1 VRGADSFYLPAGTDR
16 FRATEHTVGPWAPT
30 EQHGGPPA
38 ALLVRAIERLAP
50 AGEGMLARISVDLL
64 NPVPVAEVTVA
75 ARELRPG
82 RAVRL
87 LEAELSVG
95 GRVAARATAWWHRS
109 GETGAVGTP
118 APAAPT
124 RPPMSDPASWA
135 GHGYLAAIEWRWV
148 NGHFTETGPATVWAR
163 QRVPLLPDEQTS
175 PTQRVLVIADSGN
188 GVSNRLPMAS
198 WLFINTELTVHLL
211 RPPAGEWLCL
221 DAETSIGADGTGLA
235 ASRLGDD
242 RGEFGRGAQALVVRP
257 R

>member
-1 VRGADSFYLPAGTDR
+1 VGAAEAFYLPAGPDR
-16 FRATEHTVGPWAPT
+16 YLATEHTVGPWT
-30 EQHGGPPA
+30 STDQHGGPPA
-38 ALLVRAIERLAP
+38 ALLVRAIERLLP
-50 AGEGMLARISVDLL
+50 AGDWVLGRISIDLL
-64 NPVPVAEVTVA
+64 GPVPVAEATIA

-95 GRVAARATAWWHRS
+95 GRVAARATAWWHRH
-109 GETGAVGTP
+109 GDTGAVATP
-118 APAAPT
+118 VPSAPIRPSAAD
-124 RPPMSDPASWA
+124 PPDWP
-135 GHGYLAAIEWRWV
+135 GGYLAAIEWRWV
-148 NGHFTETGPATVWAR
+148 SGHFQEPGPATVWAR
-163 QRVPLLPDEQTS
+163 QRVPLLPDEPTS

-188 GVSNRLPMAS
+188 GVSNRLPMQS

-221 DAETSIGADGTGLA
+221 EADTRIGTDGTGLA
-235 ASRLGDD
+235 VSRLGDD